1 MKISLIRGKYL
12 NKYEMQNYEPL
23 VGKFD
28 ITAFSS
34 LEPIHNDFRFPV
46 KKFFSPVGLPSFP
59 FKLAI
64 LNRICLGDA
73 MYLVGLEKALKD
85 FDMAHTRETYFHF
98 TQQALN
104 AKKKGDVKK
113 VLVTCSET
121 IPFNHEGV
129 WGRKAFKN
137 RTIREADHFHALT
150 NKAKQ
155 CLIKE
160 GADARKISVIGY
172 GIDLKKF
179 KPAKKKKKDKKVK
192 LLFVGRLV
200 KEKGIYDLLRVFVRL
215 IKEKHKISLTIIGN
229 GQEKESILNL
239 ANQGL
244 LKKLINFKKVPYEM
258 MPQAYQQADI
268 FVLPSK
274 KTEHWEEYY
283 GMALIEAMASG
294 LAIVTTDCGAIPEVS
309 GKKALIS
316 PQADEQELYNNLK
329 SLIINNTLRKKY
341 QREALKWARSHFD
354 AEKQAEKIGRLYRSI

>member
-1 MKISLIRGKYL
+1 
-12 NKYEMQNYEPL
+12 MQNYEPL

-34 LEPIHNDFRFPV
+34 LEPIHSDFSFPV
-46 KKFFSPVGLPSFP
+46 KKLFSPIGLPNFP

-73 MYLVGLEKALKD
+73 MYLIGLEKALKG

-104 AKKKGDVKK
+104 AKKRGYIRK

-137 RTIREADHFHALT
+137 RTLREADHFHALT
-150 NKAKQ
+150 NRAKQ

-160 GADARKISVIGY
+160 GADAHKISVIGY

-179 KPAKKKKKDKKVK
+179 KPAKKQKTNQEIR

-200 KEKGIYDLLRVFVRL
+200 KEKGIYDLLRVFVQL
-215 IKEKHKISLTIIGN
+215 IKENHKISLTIIGN
-229 GQEKESILNL
+229 GQKKESILNL
-239 ANQGL
+239 ANQDL
-244 LKKLINFKKVPYEM
+244 LKKVINFKKVPYEM
-258 MPQAYQQADI
+258 MPSVYQQADI
-268 FVLPSK
+268 FALPSK
-274 KTEHWEEYY
+274 RTKHWEEYY

-316 PQADEQELYNNLK
+316 PQDDELELYNNLK
-329 SLIINNTLRKKY
+329 SLIINKALRKKY
-341 QREALKWARSHFD
+341 QREALRWARSHFD
-354 AEKQAEKIGRLYRSI
+354 AEKQAEKIGRLYKRI